1 MPPSSR
7 RNPQSDEGVVTSVS
21 PARFIRAGDYAGRL
35 IENLRQG
42 NESLYP
48 LAADHEKI
56 PVGTRWPAMSS
67 RKNGKPILLREVLWA
82 GPEPIDDY
90 EFYFDSQGR
99 RYRLVAAGIFP
110 L

>member
-1 MPPSSR
+1 
-7 RNPQSDEGVVTSVS
+7 
-21 PARFIRAGDYAGRL
+21 
-35 IENLRQG
+35 
-42 NESLYP
+42 
-48 LAADHEKI
+48 
-56 PVGTRWPAMSS
+56 MSS